1 MEIVELFRSYADICA
16 AAQQKAIELESHPD
30 KKKHVRA
37 FAARE
42 AAQIL
47 GVSQSHLRNLCRNP
61 DFPQGEIAGNGRR
74 SFTIENLHEARTWLA
89 KSTGNARYEPGR
101 REGDQLQVVTF
112 VNFKGG
118 SGKTT
123 SATHFAQYLA
133 LHGYRVL
140 LIDLDPQAS
149 ATAMFGIAP
158 DTEIDAEAT
167 FAAWLRR
174 DDEDDVTNIAKS
186 IVRET
191 YWPGL
196 NLVPAG
202 IALQHAEYELVGKLI
217 GQRDFP
223 FYRELSDFVDQVESD
238 YDVVV
243 CDCRPDVGM
252 MTINALIAATG
263 MIVPMPASMIDFASS
278 GEFFRFMSE
287 VASDLHRSV
296 SRDLMAYDFVKILT
310 TKFKANDKNQQEIL
324 TWKNAFFQSA
334 LLPEPMLETA
344 ALDAAGIV
352 KESLYEYDP
361 TGNRRSYDRA
371 LDSMNAVNHAIE
383 AELLACWGRKA
394 QPQLDLV

>member
-30 KKKHVRA
+30 KRKHLRD
-37 FAARE
+37 FTARE
-42 AAQIL
+42 SAAIL

-61 DFPQGEIAGNGRR
+61 DFPQGIQAGNGRR
-74 SFTIENLHEARTWLA
+74 SFSIENLHDARAWLA
-89 KSTGNARYEPGR
+89 RSTGNPRYEPGR
-101 REGDQLQVVTF
+101 RDGDPLQTVTF

-133 LHGYRVL
+133 LNGHRVL

-149 ATAMFGIAP
+149 ATAIFGIAP

-174 DDEDDVTNIAKS
+174 DDDDETDALAQS
-186 IVRET
+186 ILRKT
-191 YWPGL
+191 YWPRL
-196 NLVPAG
+196 DLVPAG

-217 GQRDFP
+217 RQRDFP
-223 FYRELSDFVDQVESD
+223 FYNELSSFVERIESR
-238 YDVVV
+238 YDIVV

-252 MTINALIAATG
+252 MTINALIAASG
-263 MIVPMPASMIDFASS
+263 LVVPMPASMIDFASS

-287 VASDLHRSV
+287 VAGDLRRSI
-296 SRDLMAYDFVKILT
+296 SRNLMDYDFVKILT
-310 TKFKANDKNQQEIL
+310 TKFRTNDKNQQEIL
-324 TWKNAFFQSA
+324 TWKHAFFQDA

-352 KESLYEYDP
+352 KETLYEYDP
-361 TGNRRSYDRA
+361 PGNRRSYDRA
-371 LDSMNAVNHAIE
+371 LDSMNAVNQAIE
-383 AELLACWGRKA
+383 AELLAAWGRKA
-394 QPQLDLV
+394 QPQFALA